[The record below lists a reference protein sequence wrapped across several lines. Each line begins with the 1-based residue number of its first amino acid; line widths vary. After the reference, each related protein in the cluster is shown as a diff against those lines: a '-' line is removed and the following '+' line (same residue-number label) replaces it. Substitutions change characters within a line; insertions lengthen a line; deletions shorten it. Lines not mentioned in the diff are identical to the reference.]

1 MSKSKRRNVPNI
13 PRKLADKSLP
23 QIDLKQ
29 EGAHT
34 VPDDQK
40 IEIIVHWKAHK
51 GQQFQPEVIN
61 PVHAFAVVDGK
72 LKIINRNLLDSSYVF
87 NLDEVK
93 AAFIMP
99 MEVV

>member
-1 MSKSKRRNVPNI
+1 MSKRNGPKI
-13 PRKLADKSLP
+13 SRKIVDKSLP

-29 EGAHT
+29 EGAHF
-34 VPDDQK
+34 VPEDQK
-40 IEIIVHWKAHK
+40 IEIIVHWKASK
-51 GQQFQPEVIN
+51 GQQFEPEVIN
-61 PVHAFAVVDGK
+61 PVHAFAVKDGK

-87 NLDEVK
+87 NIDEVK